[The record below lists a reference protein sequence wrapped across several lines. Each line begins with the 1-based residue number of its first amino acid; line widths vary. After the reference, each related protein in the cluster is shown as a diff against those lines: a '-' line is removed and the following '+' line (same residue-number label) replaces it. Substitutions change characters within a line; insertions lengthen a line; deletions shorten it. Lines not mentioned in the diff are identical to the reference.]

1 MDKRTLLAVLLSL
14 LVLMIFQF
22 MFAPTPQQTVPDNQ
36 TVKSNEK
43 KVVETVKNKS
53 FKGAKQ
59 VSTKSIETVSI
70 KTDYLE
76 INFDKNTGDI
86 YSVAILNYKDKNI
99 GKVVFKDGDENY
111 FRLKDLTFDKTDFSI
126 KKSKDKTTVNFNS
139 FLNDI
144 VISKTYEI
152 DNKNYL
158 ITYSLK
164 ITNTG
169 NTSIRLPLTIEIG
182 PDLGEGFEES
192 RYTFKGPLIFDGKKV
207 YKQKPKKIKEDIIVK
222 NPLWIGFTSKYFLFA
237 SAANFFE
244 QGIIS
249 KYKDSAIIKGAID
262 ITLNPNAQKE
272 FKLALFTGPKEYK
285 LLKSLG
291 YKFEKSIDF
300 GVFSFLAIPMLNL
313 MNFFN
318 KYVHNYGIAI
328 IILTILIKLLTYPLT
343 IKSMTSMK
351 KMQKIQPEIQ
361 KIREKFK
368 GDPQKMNAAMME
380 LYKKYGVNPMGGCLP
395 MLIQI
400 PIFFALYKALL
411 VSIELKGSPFFGWI
425 TDLSMKD
432 PYYITPVLMGIT
444 MFIQQK
450 MTPQAGDPTQQKIF
464 LFMPIIFTFLFLNFP
479 SGLVI
484 YWLTNNVL
492 SIIQQYFINKKT
504 A

>member
-22 MFAPTPQQTVPDNQ
+22 MFAPTPQQVAPDNQ
-36 TVKSNEK
+36 TVQTKEEK
-43 KVVETVKNKS
+43 AVKTVKVPTPEQTNVVQ
-53 FKGAKQ
+53 A
-59 VSTKSIETVSI
+59 KSIETISI
-70 KTDYLE
+70 KTNYLE

-86 YSVAILNYKDKNI
+86 FSAGILSYKDKNI
-99 GKVVFKDGDENY
+99 GKVVFKDGNENY
-111 FRLKDLTFDKTDFSI
+111 FRLKDLTFDKVDYSI
-126 KKSKDKTTVNFNS
+126 QKSKDKTTVNFNC

-144 VISKTYEI
+144 VISKKYEI

-158 ITYSLK
+158 INYTLK
-164 ITNTG
+164 IANTG
-169 NTSIRLPLTIEIG
+169 DKSVRLPLIVEIG

-192 RYTFKGPLIFDGKKV
+192 RYTFEGPLMFDGKKV
-207 YKQKPKKIKEDIIVK
+207 YKQKPKKIKEDVVVK
-222 NPLWIGFTSKYFLFA
+222 KPLWIGFTSKYFLFA
-237 SAANFFE
+237 SAADFFE

-249 KYKDSAIIKGAID
+249 KYKDSAIIKGVVD
-262 ITLNPNAQKE
+262 ITLNPHANKE

-313 MNFFN
+313 MNFFY
-318 KYVHNYGIAI
+318 KFIHNYGVAI
-328 IILTILIKLLTYPLT
+328 IILTILIKLITYPLT

-380 LYKKYGVNPMGGCLP
+380 LYRKHGVNPMGGCLP
-395 MLIQI
+395 MIIQI
-400 PIFFALYKALL
+400 PIFFALYRALL

-432 PYYITPVLMGIT
+432 PYYITPILMGVT

-464 LFMPIIFTFLFLNFP
+464 MLMPVIFTFLFLNFP